1 MLMNP
6 TASDIRHRLPPASR
20 GSLSSHRPSRNSRAL
35 LALLLSTGL
44 LSACGVDPQEDAPPP
59 AGDAVSEWEVAAE
72 PSLSIGVVE
81 GDERYQMHQV
91 VGAAQLPDGRI
102 AVMNAGS
109 AELRIYAPDGT
120 FISAHGRPGEGPGE
134 FRSASRLHL
143 IGDTII
149 IYDSRLQR
157 LSLHDV
163 SGSFLE
169 NRPLRPVAGRFQLDE
184 WLYDRSWIDGPPLGV
199 GRAPV
204 MAALSSLPAPDSAE
218 MFRYVR
224 VSPYAHLWV
233 RQPRAPDAPVVDW
246 LVYDVAAKPIA
257 QVQLPAGFEVMEFG
271 RDYLLGRVRDEF
283 DVEYVQLFALDSEG
297 VPEQK
302 MSFTPSPADTAGE
315 LATDSTF
322 APRRRDMM
330 GALRMLNM
338 AQEVYYSTPENSY
351 RYATHISQ
359 LPEFE
364 VPEGVDMRIVAAN
377 ERGWSAVAMDTAS
390 GRMCGI
396 AIGLVTPTGWMPGVV
411 ACQ

>member
-1 MLMNP
+1 MNP
-6 TASDIRHRLPPASR
+6 TAPDRHRHRLPPGFR

-35 LALLLSTGL
+35 LAVLVSAGL

-59 AGDAVSEWEVAAE
+59 AGDTVSEWEVAAE

-143 IGDTII
+143 IGDTIFI
-149 IYDSRLQR
+149 HDSRLQR
-157 LSLHDV
+157 LSLHDE

-169 NRPLRPVAGRFQLDE
+169 NRPLRPAAGRFQLDE

-204 MAALSSLPAPDSAE
+204 MAAVPMLPAPDSAE
-218 MFRYVR
+218 LFRYVR
-224 VSPYAHLWV
+224 VSPYGQLWV
-233 RQPRAPDAPVVDW
+233 RQPHDPDAAAVDW
-246 LVYDVAAKPIA
+246 IVYDMEAEPVGRV
-257 QVQLPAGFEVMEFG
+257 QVPARFEVMDFG
-271 RDYLLGRVRDEF
+271 RDYLLGRTRDEF
-283 DVEYVQLFALDSEG
+283 DVEYVQLLRLDSAN

-302 MSFTPSPADTAGE
+302 LSFAPSPADTARE
-315 LATDSTF
+315 IAADSAF
-322 APRRRDMM
+322 APQATAMR
-330 GALRMLNM
+330 GALRMLNNL
-338 AQEVYYSTPENSY
+338 QEIYYSTPENSY

-359 LPEFE
+359 LPAFE
-364 VPEGVDMRIVAAN
+364 VPEGVEVRIVAAN
-377 ERGWSAVAMDTAS
+377 ERGWSAVAMDAGS
-390 GRMCGI
+390 GRMCGV

-411 ACQ
+411 SCQ